1 MTLDGQ
7 DFNTFTI
14 EQALTYQK
22 TNNIDLETF
31 ITNIVNKIK
40 FVIGDFS
47 ALCKMIY
54 SEDQTI
60 KLMACV
66 GLRRLLSIENTPP
79 IQAVIDANLVQ
90 VFIEL
95 LHYRIPKFQFEAA
108 WCLTNIASGT
118 TDHVNNLIEKNVLHH
133 FIQLLE
139 SPHIE
144 VVEQVIWGIG
154 NIAGDSPMTRDSVL
168 NSGALDRIATVLEQ
182 ATPGTSFMR
191 NASWALS
198 NLCRGRP
205 QPDYNLVRRAI
216 PALIKVLVEND
227 KEDIITDICW
237 ALSYLSDGAK
247 ERVNDLLNN
256 NLLVK
261 IIQLLNHEQVAIA
274 IPCLRTIGNIVTG
287 DDEQT
292 QMAIEAGLIGS
303 LNHILGHSKKTV
315 RKETCWVLSNITA
328 GTEAQL

>member
-1 MTLDGQ
+1 
-7 DFNTFTI
+7 
-14 EQALTYQK
+14 
-22 TNNIDLETF
+22 
-31 ITNIVNKIK
+31 
-40 FVIGDFS
+40 
-47 ALCKMIY
+47 
-54 SEDQTI
+54 
-60 KLMACV
+60 
-66 GLRRLLSIENTPP
+66 
-79 IQAVIDANLVQ
+79 
-90 VFIEL
+90 
-95 LHYRIPKFQFEAA
+95 
-108 WCLTNIASGT
+108 
-118 TDHVNNLIEKNVLHH
+118 LHH

-261 IIQLLNHEQVAIA
+261 IIQLLNHE
-274 IPCLRTIGNIVTG
+274 
-287 DDEQT
+287 
-292 QMAIEAGLIGS
+292 
-303 LNHILGHSKKTV
+303 
-315 RKETCWVLSNITA
+315 
-328 GTEAQL
+328 